1 MAATYTAF
9 MATRYYSSVFNT
21 ALFDGPFRIYF
32 SQSYESSALKLYHL
46 LQTQH
51 EDLCLSLKRWS
62 SQTKDHVFLLMY
74 PEQKDLDL
82 VFSQTL
88 APEHLFKSVKIEKW
102 SEGIAVG
109 CIQPMNEI
117 DFINQLEQVKN
128 LIELFLQQDQQI
140 EESNKPQNE
149 IVIQ

>member
-9 MATRYYSSVFNT
+9 MATRYYSTVFNT

-51 EDLCLSLKRWS
+51 EDVCLSLKRWS

-74 PEQKDLDL
+74 PEQNELDKI
-82 VFSQTL
+82 FSPTL
-88 APEHLFKSVKIEKW
+88 APEQLYNQVKIEKW
-102 SEGIAVG
+102 SEGIAIG
-109 CIQPMNEI
+109 CIQPMNEM
-117 DFINQLEQVKN
+117 DFVNQLDQVKN
-128 LIELFLQQDQQI
+128 LIQNFLVQHEK
-140 EESNKPQNE
+140 EETKDSTNE
-149 IVIQ
+149 IVFQ

>member
-9 MATRYYSSVFNT
+9 MATRYYSPVFNT

-51 EDLCLSLKRWS
+51 EDVCLSLKRWS

-74 PEQKDLDL
+74 PEQNELDKI
-82 VFSQTL
+82 FSPTL
-88 APEHLFKSVKIEKW
+88 APEQLYKQVKIEKW
-102 SEGIAVG
+102 SEGIAIG
-109 CIQPMNEI
+109 CIQPMNEM
-117 DFINQLEQVKN
+117 DFINQLDQVKN
-128 LIELFLQQDQQI
+128 VIQNFLVQHEK
-140 EESNKPQNE
+140 EEIKDSTNE
-149 IVIQ
+149 IVFQ